1 MKPKIKFNYRLR
13 DRNGIYH
20 VVVYW
25 INPITKEQESKSK
38 STGLRLKGNKKKAEE
53 IGEAFL
59 QEVKEKFN
67 NAYQKEEI
75 EKNFE
80 KKEKIKFL
88 NFLEQSIT
96 NNKNSIEYTTY
107 KSYRDQQKII
117 ERFFSVKNLD
127 LENVTVADILD
138 FYNYLSN
145 VRKNTN
151 NTVIHYH
158 ALLRKTFTEA
168 YIRKLIKENI
178 MLEIPRPKK
187 EKYISEVFNLKE
199 INIFLNHIK
208 GHRFELEMNLALFYG
223 FRRSE
228 LLGLRFSVI
237 DFDNNTILVNTKI
250 TSSEKEK
257 LVPKQKMKND
267 SRYRIMPLLDS
278 IKKLIIQRM
287 ERIKKDKH
295 FFKSIYTKKW
305 EGFVCVGENGELIKP
320 DRVTRTFRKLIN
332 ECGLKKIRL
341 HDLRHSC
348 ATLLY
353 EQDIQLK
360 DIQMWLGHSDIQTTA
375 NIYSHFDYTRK
386 EKTGEIIEKSLKN
399 LK

>member
-1 MKPKIKFNYRLR
+1 MKPKVKFNYRLR

-145 VRKNTN
+145 VRKYTN

-267 SRYRIMPLLDS
+267 SSYRIMPLLDS

-305 EGFVCVGENGELIKP
+305 KGFVCVGENGELIKP

-386 EKTGEIIEKSLKN
+386 EKTGKIIEKSLKK
-399 LK
+399 L

>member
-1 MKPKIKFNYRLR
+1 MKPKVKFNYRLR

-267 SRYRIMPLLDS
+267 SSYRIMPLLDS

-305 EGFVCVGENGELIKP
+305 EGFICVGENGELIKP

-386 EKTGEIIEKSLKN
+386 EKTGKIIEKSLKK
-399 LK
+399 L

>member
-1 MKPKIKFNYRLR
+1 MKVKFNHRLR
-13 DRNGIYH
+13 ERNGIYH

-38 STGLRLKGNKKKAEE
+38 STGLKVKGNKKKAEE
-53 IGEAFL
+53 IEEAFF
-59 QEVKEKFN
+59 QEVKEKYKD
-67 NAYQKEEI
+67 AYQEDKI
-75 EKNFE
+75 E

-88 NFLEQSIT
+88 DFLEQSIT
-96 NNKNSIEYTTY
+96 NSKNSIEYPTY
-107 KSYRDQQKII
+107 KSYRDQQRII
-117 ERFFSVKNLD
+117 NKFFSIKNLD
-127 LENVTVADILD
+127 LEAVTVADILD
-138 FYNYLSN
+138 FYSYLSN
-145 VRKNTN
+145 IRKNTN

-168 YIRKLIKENI
+168 HIRKLIKENI

-208 GHRFELEMNLALFYG
+208 GHQFELEMNLAIFYG

-257 LVPKQKMKND
+257 LVAKQKMKND
-267 SRYRIMPLLDS
+267 SSYRIMPLLDS
-278 IKKLIIQRM
+278 VKKLIIQRM
-287 ERIKKDKH
+287 ERIKKDKY
-295 FFKSIYTKKW
+295 FFKSVYTKKW
-305 EGFVCVGENGELIKP
+305 EGFICVVENGELIKP
-320 DRVTRTFRKLIN
+320 GRLTRTFRKLIN

-386 EKTGEIIEKSLKN
+386 EKAGKIIEKSLK
-399 LK
+399 KV

>member
-1 MKPKIKFNYRLR
+1 MKSKVKFNYRLR

-53 IGEAFL
+53 IGENFL
-59 QEVKEKFN
+59 QEVKEKIN
-67 NAYQKEEI
+67 NVYQKDET
-75 EKNFE
+75 E

-88 NFLEQSIT
+88 DFLEQSIT

-208 GHRFELEMNLALFYG
+208 GHKFELEMNLALFYG

-257 LVPKQKMKND
+257 LVPRQKMKND
-267 SRYRIMPLLDS
+267 SSYRIMPLLDS

-332 ECGLKKIRL
+332 ECGLKEIRL

-386 EKTGEIIEKSLKN
+386 EKTGKIIEKSLKK
-399 LK
+399 L

>member
-1 MKPKIKFNYRLR
+1 MKVKFNHRLR
-13 DRNGIYH
+13 ERNGIYH

-38 STGLRLKGNKKKAEE
+38 STGLKVKGNKKKAEE
-53 IGEAFL
+53 IEEAFF
-59 QEVKEKFN
+59 QEVKEKYKD
-67 NAYQKEEI
+67 AYQED
-75 EKNFE
+75 

-88 NFLEQSIT
+88 DFLEQSIT
-96 NNKNSIEYTTY
+96 NSKNSIEYPTY
-107 KSYRDQQKII
+107 KSYRDQQRII
-117 ERFFSVKNLD
+117 NKFFSIKNLN
-127 LENVTVADILD
+127 LEAVTVADILD
-138 FYNYLSN
+138 FYSYLSN
-145 VRKNTN
+145 IRKNTN

-168 YIRKLIKENI
+168 HIRKLIKENI

-208 GHRFELEMNLALFYG
+208 GHQFELEMNLAIFYG

-257 LVPKQKMKND
+257 LVAKQKMKND
-267 SRYRIMPLLDS
+267 SSYRIMPLLDS
-278 IKKLIIQRM
+278 VKKLIIQRM
-287 ERIKKDKH
+287 ERIKKDKY
-295 FFKSIYTKKW
+295 FFKSVYTKKW
-305 EGFVCVGENGELIKP
+305 EGFICVVENGELIKP
-320 DRVTRTFRKLIN
+320 GRLTRTFRKLIN
-332 ECGLKKIRL
+332 ECGLKEIRL

-386 EKTGEIIEKSLKN
+386 EKTGKIIEKSLK
-399 LK
+399 KV

>member
-1 MKPKIKFNYRLR
+1 MKPKVKFNYRLR

-145 VRKNTN
+145 VRKNTK

-267 SRYRIMPLLDS
+267 SSYRIMPLLDS

-348 ATLLY
+348 VTLLY

-386 EKTGEIIEKSLKN
+386 EKTGKIIEKSLKK
-399 LK
+399 L

>member
-1 MKPKIKFNYRLR
+1 MKSKVKFNYRLR

-53 IGEAFL
+53 IGENFL
-59 QEVKEKFN
+59 QEVKEKIN
-67 NAYQKEEI
+67 NVYQKDET
-75 EKNFE
+75 E

-88 NFLEQSIT
+88 DFLEQSIT

-208 GHRFELEMNLALFYG
+208 GHKFELEMNLALFYG

-267 SRYRIMPLLDS
+267 SSYRIMPLLDS

-386 EKTGEIIEKSLKN
+386 EKTGKIIEKSLKK
-399 LK
+399 L

>member
-1 MKPKIKFNYRLR
+1 MKPKVKFNYRLR

-208 GHRFELEMNLALFYG
+208 GHKFELEMNLALFYG

-267 SRYRIMPLLDS
+267 SSYRIMPLLDS
-278 IKKLIIQRM
+278 IKKLIIQRI

-386 EKTGEIIEKSLKN
+386 EKTGKIIEKSLKK
-399 LK
+399 L

>member
-1 MKPKIKFNYRLR
+1 MKVKFNHRLR
-13 DRNGIYH
+13 ERNGIYH

-38 STGLRLKGNKKKAEE
+38 STGLKIKGNKKKAEKIE
-53 IGEAFL
+53 EAFF
-59 QEVKEKFN
+59 QEVKEKYKD
-67 NAYQKEEI
+67 AYQEDKI
-75 EKNFE
+75 E

-88 NFLEQSIT
+88 DFLEQSIT
-96 NNKNSIEYTTY
+96 NSKNSIEYPTY
-107 KSYRDQQKII
+107 KSYRDQQRII
-117 ERFFSVKNLD
+117 NKFFSIKNLD
-127 LENVTVADILD
+127 LEAVTVADILD
-138 FYNYLSN
+138 FYSYLSN
-145 VRKNTN
+145 IRKNTN

-168 YIRKLIKENI
+168 HIRKLIKENI

-208 GHRFELEMNLALFYG
+208 GHQFELEMNLAIFYG

-257 LVPKQKMKND
+257 LVAKQKMKND
-267 SRYRIMPLLDS
+267 SSYRIMPLLDS
-278 IKKLIIQRM
+278 VKKLIIQRM
-287 ERIKKDKH
+287 ERIKKDKY
-295 FFKSIYTKKW
+295 FFKSVYTKKW
-305 EGFVCVGENGELIKP
+305 EGFICVVENGELIKP
-320 DRVTRTFRKLIN
+320 GRLTRTFRRLIN
-332 ECGLKKIRL
+332 ECGLKEIRL

-386 EKTGEIIEKSLKN
+386 EKTGKIIEKSLK
-399 LK
+399 KV

>member
-1 MKPKIKFNYRLR
+1 MKSKVKFNYRLR

-53 IGEAFL
+53 IGENFL
-59 QEVKEKFN
+59 QEVKEQIN
-67 NAYQKEEI
+67 NVYQKDET
-75 EKNFE
+75 E

-208 GHRFELEMNLALFYG
+208 GHKFELEMNLALFYG

-267 SRYRIMPLLDS
+267 SSYRIMPLLDS

-386 EKTGEIIEKSLKN
+386 EKTGKIIEKSLKK
-399 LK
+399 L

>member
-1 MKPKIKFNYRLR
+1 MKSKVKFNYRLR

-53 IGEAFL
+53 IGENFL
-59 QEVKEKFN
+59 QEVKEKIN
-67 NAYQKEEI
+67 NVYQKDET
-75 EKNFE
+75 E

-88 NFLEQSIT
+88 DFLEQSIT

-208 GHRFELEMNLALFYG
+208 GHKFELEMNLALFYG

-267 SRYRIMPLLDS
+267 SSYRIMPLLDS

-295 FFKSIYTKKW
+295 FFKSIYTLKW
-305 EGFVCVGENGELIKP
+305 EAFVCVGENGELIKP

-332 ECGLKKIRL
+332 ECGLKEIRL

-386 EKTGEIIEKSLKN
+386 EKTGKIIEKSLKK
-399 LK
+399 L

>member
-1 MKPKIKFNYRLR
+1 MKPKVKFNYRLR

-67 NAYQKEEI
+67 NAYQEET

-187 EKYISEVFNLKE
+187 EKYISEIFNLKE

-267 SRYRIMPLLDS
+267 SSYRIMPLLDS
-278 IKKLIIQRM
+278 IKKLIIRRM

-305 EGFVCVGENGELIKP
+305 EGFICVGENGELIKP

-386 EKTGEIIEKSLKN
+386 EKTGKIIEKSLKK
-399 LK
+399 L

>member
-117 ERFFSVKNLD
+117 ESFFSVKNLD

-151 NTVIHYH
+151 NTVVHYH

-267 SRYRIMPLLDS
+267 SSYRIMPLLDS

-305 EGFVCVGENGELIKP
+305 EGFICVGENGELIKP

-386 EKTGEIIEKSLKN
+386 EKTGKIIEKSLKK
-399 LK
+399 L

>member
-1 MKPKIKFNYRLR
+1 MKPKVKFNYRLR

-208 GHRFELEMNLALFYG
+208 GHKFELEMNLALFYG

-267 SRYRIMPLLDS
+267 SSYRIMPLLDS

-332 ECGLKKIRL
+332 ECGLKEIRL

-386 EKTGEIIEKSLKN
+386 EKTGKIIEKSLKK
-399 LK
+399 L

>member
-1 MKPKIKFNYRLR
+1 MKPKVKFNYRLR

-208 GHRFELEMNLALFYG
+208 GHSFELEMNLALFYG

-267 SRYRIMPLLDS
+267 SSYRIMPLLDS

-305 EGFVCVGENGELIKP
+305 KGFVCVGENGELIKP

-386 EKTGEIIEKSLKN
+386 EKTGKIIEKSLKK
-399 LK
+399 L

>member
-1 MKPKIKFNYRLR
+1 MKPKVKFNYRLR

-138 FYNYLSN
+138 FYSYLSN

-267 SRYRIMPLLDS
+267 SSYRIMPLLDS

-386 EKTGEIIEKSLKN
+386 EKTGKIIEKSLKK
-399 LK
+399 L

>member
-1 MKPKIKFNYRLR
+1 MKSKVKFNYRLR

-53 IGEAFL
+53 IGENFL
-59 QEVKEKFN
+59 QEVKEKIN
-67 NAYQKEEI
+67 NVYQKDET
-75 EKNFE
+75 E

-88 NFLEQSIT
+88 DFLEQSIT

-208 GHRFELEMNLALFYG
+208 GHKFELEMNLALFYG

-267 SRYRIMPLLDS
+267 SSYRIMPLLDS

-320 DRVTRTFRKLIN
+320 DRVTRTFRKLIT
-332 ECGLKKIRL
+332 ECGLKEIRL

-386 EKTGEIIEKSLKN
+386 EKTGKIIEKSLKK
-399 LK
+399 L

>member
-1 MKPKIKFNYRLR
+1 MKPKVKFNYRLR

-38 STGLRLKGNKKKAEE
+38 STRLRLKGNKKKAEE

-267 SRYRIMPLLDS
+267 SSYRIMPLLDS

-386 EKTGEIIEKSLKN
+386 EKTGKIIEKSLKK
-399 LK
+399 L

>member
-1 MKPKIKFNYRLR
+1 MKSKVKFNYRLR

-53 IGEAFL
+53 IGENFL
-59 QEVKEKFN
+59 QEVKEKIN
-67 NAYQKEEI
+67 NVYQKDET
-75 EKNFE
+75 E

-88 NFLEQSIT
+88 DFLEQSIT

-208 GHRFELEMNLALFYG
+208 GHKFELEMNLALFYG

-267 SRYRIMPLLDS
+267 SSYRIMPLLDS

-332 ECGLKKIRL
+332 ECGLKEIRL

-386 EKTGEIIEKSLKN
+386 EKTGKIIEKSLKK
-399 LK
+399 L

>member
-1 MKPKIKFNYRLR
+1 MKSKVKFNYRLR

-117 ERFFSVKNLD
+117 ESFFSVKNLN

-151 NTVIHYH
+151 NTVVHYH

-267 SRYRIMPLLDS
+267 SSYRIMPLLDS

-305 EGFVCVGENGELIKP
+305 EGFICVGENGELIKP

-332 ECGLKKIRL
+332 ECGLKEIRL

-386 EKTGEIIEKSLKN
+386 EKTGKIIEKSLKK
-399 LK
+399 L

>member
-1 MKPKIKFNYRLR
+1 MKVKFNHRLR
-13 DRNGIYH
+13 ERNGIYH

-38 STGLRLKGNKKKAEE
+38 STGLKLKGNKKKAEE

-59 QEVKEKFN
+59 KEVKEQYKD
-67 NAYQKEEI
+67 AYQEDKI
-75 EKNFE
+75 E

-88 NFLEQSIT
+88 DFLEQSIT
-96 NNKNSIEYTTY
+96 NSKNSIEYPTY
-107 KSYRDQQKII
+107 KSYRDQQRII
-117 ERFFSVKNLD
+117 NKFFSIKNLD
-127 LENVTVADILD
+127 LEAVTVADILD
-138 FYNYLSN
+138 FYSYLSN
-145 VRKNTN
+145 IRKNTN

-168 YIRKLIKENI
+168 HIRKLIKENI

-208 GHRFELEMNLALFYG
+208 GHQFELEMNLAIFYG

-257 LVPKQKMKND
+257 LVAKQKMKND
-267 SRYRIMPLLDS
+267 SSYRIMPLLDS
-278 IKKLIIQRM
+278 VKKLIIQRM
-287 ERIKKDKH
+287 ERIKKDKY
-295 FFKSIYTKKW
+295 FFKSVYTKKW
-305 EGFVCVGENGELIKP
+305 EGFICIVENGELIKP
-320 DRVTRTFRKLIN
+320 GRLTRTFRKLIN
-332 ECGLKKIRL
+332 ECGLKEIRL

-386 EKTGEIIEKSLKN
+386 EKTGKIIEKSLK
-399 LK
+399 KV

>member
-1 MKPKIKFNYRLR
+1 MKPKVKFNYRLR

-208 GHRFELEMNLALFYG
+208 GHKFELEMNLALFYG

-267 SRYRIMPLLDS
+267 SSYRIMPLLDS
-278 IKKLIIQRM
+278 IKKLIIQRI

-332 ECGLKKIRL
+332 ECGLKEIRL

-386 EKTGEIIEKSLKN
+386 EKTGKIIEKSLKK
-399 LK
+399 L

>member
-1 MKPKIKFNYRLR
+1 MKVKFNHRLR
-13 DRNGIYH
+13 ERNGIYH

-38 STGLRLKGNKKKAEE
+38 STGLKLKGNKKKAEE

-59 QEVKEKFN
+59 KEVKEQYKD
-67 NAYQKEEI
+67 AYQDDKVVKIEEQ
-75 EKNFE
+75 
-80 KKEKIKFL
+80 KIKFL
-88 NFLEQSIT
+88 DFLEQSIT
-96 NNKNSIEYTTY
+96 NSKNTIQYPTY
-107 KSYRDQQKII
+107 KSYKDQQRII
-117 ERFFSVKNLD
+117 EKFFSQKNLD
-127 LENVTVADILD
+127 LEAVTVANILD
-138 FYNYLSN
+138 FYNHLSI

-151 NTVIHYH
+151 NTIIHYH

-168 YIRKLIKENI
+168 HIRKLIKENI

-199 INIFLNHIK
+199 INTFLNYIK
-208 GHRFELEMNLALFYG
+208 GHKFELELNLALFYG

-250 TSSEKEK
+250 TSSEEEK
-257 LVPKQKMKND
+257 LVAKQKMKND
-267 SRYRIMPLLDS
+267 SSYRIMPLLAS
-278 IKKLIIQRM
+278 IKELVIQRM
-287 ERIKKDKH
+287 ERIKKDKN
-295 FFKSIYTKKW
+295 FFKSSYTKKW
-305 EGFVCVGENGELIKP
+305 EGFICVGEDGELIKP
-320 DRVTRTFRKLIN
+320 DRVTKTFRRLIK

>member
-1 MKPKIKFNYRLR
+1 MKPKVKFNYRLR

-53 IGEAFL
+53 IAEAFL

-267 SRYRIMPLLDS
+267 SSYRIMPLLDS

-305 EGFVCVGENGELIKP
+305 EGFICVGENGELIKP

-386 EKTGEIIEKSLKN
+386 EKTGKIIEKSLKK
-399 LK
+399 L

>member
-1 MKPKIKFNYRLR
+1 MKVKFNHRLR
-13 DRNGIYH
+13 ERNGIYH

-38 STGLRLKGNKKKAEE
+38 STGLKVKGNKKKAEE
-53 IGEAFL
+53 IEEAFF
-59 QEVKEKFN
+59 QEVKEKYKD
-67 NAYQKEEI
+67 AYQEDKI
-75 EKNFE
+75 E

-88 NFLEQSIT
+88 DFLEQSIT
-96 NNKNSIEYTTY
+96 NSKNSIEYPTY
-107 KSYRDQQKII
+107 KSYRDQQRII
-117 ERFFSVKNLD
+117 NKFFSIKNLD
-127 LENVTVADILD
+127 LEAVTVADILD
-138 FYNYLSN
+138 FYSYLSN
-145 VRKNTN
+145 IRKNTN

-168 YIRKLIKENI
+168 HIRKLIKENI

-208 GHRFELEMNLALFYG
+208 GHQFELEMNLAIFYG

-257 LVPKQKMKND
+257 LVAKQKMKND
-267 SRYRIMPLLDS
+267 SSYRIMPLLDS
-278 IKKLIIQRM
+278 VKKLIIQRM
-287 ERIKKDKH
+287 ERIKKDKY
-295 FFKSIYTKKW
+295 FFKSVYTKKW
-305 EGFVCVGENGELIKP
+305 EGFICVVENGELIKP
-320 DRVTRTFRKLIN
+320 GRLTRTFRKLIN
-332 ECGLKKIRL
+332 ECGLKEIRL

-386 EKTGEIIEKSLKN
+386 EKAGKIIEKSLK
-399 LK
+399 KV

>member
-1 MKPKIKFNYRLR
+1 MKPKVKFNYRLR

-53 IGEAFL
+53 FGEAFL

-187 EKYISEVFNLKE
+187 EKYISEIFNLKE

-267 SRYRIMPLLDS
+267 SSYRIMPLLDS

-386 EKTGEIIEKSLKN
+386 EKTGKIIEKSLKK
-399 LK
+399 L

>member
-1 MKPKIKFNYRLR
+1 MKPKVKFNYRLR

-53 IGEAFL
+53 IGENFL
-59 QEVKEKFN
+59 QEVKEKIN
-67 NAYQKEEI
+67 NVYQKDET
-75 EKNFE
+75 E

-88 NFLEQSIT
+88 DFLEQSIT

-267 SRYRIMPLLDS
+267 SSYRIMPLLDS

-386 EKTGEIIEKSLKN
+386 EKTGKIIEKSLKK
-399 LK
+399 L

>member
-1 MKPKIKFNYRLR
+1 MKPKVKFNYRLR

-53 IGEAFL
+53 FGEAFL

-267 SRYRIMPLLDS
+267 SSYRIMPLLDS

-305 EGFVCVGENGELIKP
+305 EGFICVGENGELIKP

-386 EKTGEIIEKSLKN
+386 EKTGKIIEKSLKK
-399 LK
+399 L

>member
-1 MKPKIKFNYRLR
+1 MKPKVKFNYRLR

-38 STGLRLKGNKKKAEE
+38 STELRLKGNKKKAEE

-267 SRYRIMPLLDS
+267 SSYRIMPLLDS

-386 EKTGEIIEKSLKN
+386 EKTGKIIEKSLKK
-399 LK
+399 L

>member
-1 MKPKIKFNYRLR
+1 MKPKVKFNYRLR

-53 IGEAFL
+53 IGENFL
-59 QEVKEKFN
+59 QEVKEKIN
-67 NAYQKEEI
+67 NVYQKDET
-75 EKNFE
+75 E

-88 NFLEQSIT
+88 DFLEQSIT

-208 GHRFELEMNLALFYG
+208 GHKFELEMNLALFYG

-267 SRYRIMPLLDS
+267 SSYRIMPLLDS

-386 EKTGEIIEKSLKN
+386 EKTGKIIEKSLKK
-399 LK
+399 L

>member
-1 MKPKIKFNYRLR
+1 MGSVQI
-13 DRNGIYH
+13 
-20 VVVYW
+20 
-25 INPITKEQESKSK
+25 E
-38 STGLRLKGNKKKAEE
+38 
-53 IGEAFL
+53 EAFF
-59 QEVKEKFN
+59 QEVKEKYKD
-67 NAYQKEEI
+67 AYQEDKI
-75 EKNFE
+75 E

-88 NFLEQSIT
+88 DFLEQSIT
-96 NNKNSIEYTTY
+96 NSKNSIEYPTY
-107 KSYRDQQKII
+107 KSYRDQQRII
-117 ERFFSVKNLD
+117 NKFFSIKNLD
-127 LENVTVADILD
+127 LEAVTVADILD
-138 FYNYLSN
+138 FYSYLSN
-145 VRKNTN
+145 IRKNTN

-168 YIRKLIKENI
+168 HIRKLIKENI

-208 GHRFELEMNLALFYG
+208 GHQFELEMNLAIFYG

-257 LVPKQKMKND
+257 LVAKQKMKND
-267 SRYRIMPLLDS
+267 SSYRIMPLLDS
-278 IKKLIIQRM
+278 VKKLIIQRM
-287 ERIKKDKH
+287 ERIKKDKY
-295 FFKSIYTKKW
+295 FFKSVYTKKW
-305 EGFVCVGENGELIKP
+305 EGFICIVENGELIKP
-320 DRVTRTFRKLIN
+320 GRLTRTFRKLIN
-332 ECGLKKIRL
+332 ECGLKEIRL

-386 EKTGEIIEKSLKN
+386 EKTGKIIEKSLK
-399 LK
+399 KV

>member
-1 MKPKIKFNYRLR
+1 MKPKVKFNYRLR

-59 QEVKEKFN
+59 QEVKEKIN
-67 NAYQKEEI
+67 NVYQKDET
-75 EKNFE
+75 E

-267 SRYRIMPLLDS
+267 SSYRIMPLLDS

-332 ECGLKKIRL
+332 ECGLKEIRL

-386 EKTGEIIEKSLKN
+386 EKTGKIIEKSLKK
-399 LK
+399 L

>member
-1 MKPKIKFNYRLR
+1 MKSKVKFNYRLR

-53 IGEAFL
+53 IGETFL
-59 QEVKEKFN
+59 QEVKEKYN

-208 GHRFELEMNLALFYG
+208 GHKFELEINLALFYG

-267 SRYRIMPLLDS
+267 SSYRIMPLLDS

-305 EGFVCVGENGELIKP
+305 EGFVCVGEKWVSLLNLI
-320 DRVTRTFRKLIN
+320 
-332 ECGLKKIRL
+332 GLQGPL
-341 HDLRHSC
+341 
-348 ATLLY
+348 
-353 EQDIQLK
+353 E
-360 DIQMWLGHSDIQTTA
+360 
-375 NIYSHFDYTRK
+375 
-386 EKTGEIIEKSLKN
+386 SL
-399 LK
+399 